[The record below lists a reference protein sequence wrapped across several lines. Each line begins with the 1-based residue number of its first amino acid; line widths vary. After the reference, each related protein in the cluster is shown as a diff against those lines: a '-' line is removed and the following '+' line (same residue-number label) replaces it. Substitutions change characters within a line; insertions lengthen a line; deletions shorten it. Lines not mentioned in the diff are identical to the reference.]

1 MADCCILFFQETC
14 LHSGNFWAFWCWKLA
29 IICWM
34 WSVLQRKTSGR
45 WVVHGVKGRLF
56 FFLNWSKKKIIVCD
70 CKYTFKFMI
79 NLFYKCYFINLNNVE
94 SCAFVRGLLAA
105 VLHLCDAGAKLHG
118 SLGQDGR
125 LTEAQSPCRHPQ
137 EEFLADSSRKRQIGF
152 LPHGKRI
159 QVAHHVFV
167 QVRKPAES
175 TEESAFNLRCSK

>member
-1 MADCCILFFQETC
+1 MTLKLRWWQTVVFLLFFQETC

-34 WSVLQRKTSGR
+34 WSVLQRKTSRR
-45 WVVHGVKGRLF
+45 WVVHGVKG
-56 FFLNWSKKKIIVCD
+56 S
-70 CKYTFKFMI
+70 
-79 NLFYKCYFINLNNVE
+79 YFINLNNVE

-137 EEFLADSSRKRQIGF
+137 EEFLADSSRKRQIGL

>member
-1 MADCCILFFQETC
+1 M
-14 LHSGNFWAFWCWKLA
+14 
-29 IICWM
+29 
-34 WSVLQRKTSGR
+34 
-45 WVVHGVKGRLF
+45 
-56 FFLNWSKKKIIVCD
+56 CD

-125 LTEAQSPCRHPQ
+125 LTEAQSPCHHPQ